1 MTANIPKA
9 MPCYNGEFR
18 HGVDDSRRVMIPS
31 KWRPKG
37 APVSF
42 TIILWPIVA
51 REYLLVL
58 PPERWE
64 VLLEN
69 LKHQSLSNEKVAAVE
84 RAIGAASADAVLDRF
99 GRLVLPDIL
108 VKSAGIQSEASLV
121 GRLDKFEIWNP
132 EKYETTRA
140 KDGKIAAEIIKD
152 IIL

>member
-1 MTANIPKA
+1 MN
-9 MPCYNGEFR
+9 
-18 HGVDDSRRVMIPS
+18 
-31 KWRPKG
+31 
-37 APVSF
+37 F
-42 TIILWPIVA
+42 TISLWPIGA
-51 REYLLVL
+51 RKYLLVL

-84 RAIGAASADAVLDRF
+84 RAIGAASSDAVLDRF

-108 VKSAGIQSEASLV
+108 AKSARIQSEASLV